1 MDALQKLLDGLAFL
15 ESHQVLIGIPEAE
28 ASSRGSINN
37 VELAFIM
44 TNGSP
49 LKGIPPRPFLEP
61 GIASSEAKGQI
72 AREMG
77 NAVKQAIEGNLSGAR
92 ASLEKAGLIGQSAVQ
107 TNMGGIP
114 PPNKPETIRR
124 KGSSVTLIDTG
135 SLRQAITYVVEGD

>member
-1 MDALQKLLDGLAFL
+1 MNAMQKLLDGLSFL
-15 ESHQVLIGIPEAE
+15 ENHQVLIGIPEAN

-49 LKGIPPRPFLEP
+49 LKGIPARPFIEPALEL
-61 GIASSEAKGQI
+61 SEVKEQI
-72 AREMG
+72 TREMG
-77 NAVKQAIEGNLSGAR
+77 NAARQAIEGNLGGAR
-92 ASLEKAGLIGQSAVQ
+92 AFLEQAGLIGQSAVQ
-107 TNMGGIP
+107 ANMGGTP

-124 KGSSVTLIDTG
+124 KGSDMTLIDTG